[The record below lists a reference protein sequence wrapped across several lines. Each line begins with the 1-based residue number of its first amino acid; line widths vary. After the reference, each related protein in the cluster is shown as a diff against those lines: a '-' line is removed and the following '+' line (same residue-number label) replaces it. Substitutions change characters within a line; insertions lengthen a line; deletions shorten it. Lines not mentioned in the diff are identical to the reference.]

1 MSKTR
6 MNTAMTRRALLARL
20 SGWSAVAL
28 AAGAA
33 WTGGQGFTPARAQ
46 ELNFLRIGTGRTS
59 GAYFPVGGLIGTLVS
74 NPPGSRPCDRGG
86 SCGVPGVI
94 AVAQST
100 GGSVDNLAGLGSGQL
115 DLAICQAD
123 VAYGAYRGVA
133 EGEGVGVPAFD
144 GLRAIGTLYRESL
157 HLVARADSGITGL
170 QNIAGKRVSLG
181 DVGSGTLVSTRLLLE
196 TMGLGEA
203 GVQANYDQPNIAADK
218 VARGELDAFF
228 FFGGA
233 PVALVSE
240 LRQRVDVSVL
250 PVEGEGVERLA
261 QSSPYLT
268 IGLIET
274 GLYDNPLPIP
284 TLQVGAVL
292 VTTLKMDD
300 ALVKALTAALW
311 APQNRILF
319 EQGPPQTRL
328 ANALAATQGH
338 AVPLHPGA
346 LRYYRSVG
354 ILGRSGPMT
363 P

>member
-1 MSKTR
+1 
-6 MNTAMTRRALLARL
+6 
-20 SGWSAVAL
+20 
-28 AAGAA
+28 
-33 WTGGQGFTPARAQ
+33 
-46 ELNFLRIGTGRTS
+46 
-59 GAYFPVGGLIGTLVS
+59 
-74 NPPGSRPCDRGG
+74 
-86 SCGVPGVI
+86 
-94 AVAQST
+94 
-100 GGSVDNLAGLGSGQL
+100 VDNLAGLRSGQL

-133 EGEGVGVPAFD
+133 EGEGVGVPAFEE
-144 GLRAIGTLYRESL
+144 LRAIGTLYRESL

-203 GVQANYDQPNIAADK
+203 GVLANYDQPNIAADK
-218 VARGELDAFF
+218 VAKGELDAFF

-240 LRQRVDVSVL
+240 MRQRVDVSVL
-250 PVEGEGVERLA
+250 PVEGDGVERLA

-268 IGLIET
+268 IGLIEN

-292 VTTLKMDD
+292 TTTLKMDT
-300 ALVKALTAALW
+300 ALAKALTAALW
-311 APQNRILF
+311 TPQNRILF
-319 EQGPPQTRL
+319 EQGPPQTRR

-346 LRYYRSVG
+346 LWYYRSLG